1 MMILDFLLTQIDTF
15 LLILVRVTGFFAIM
29 PVMGNENIPMMAR
42 IGASVMISFILLPL
56 VGGSSL
62 VAFENLVLFAY
73 YVIQELLIGLAIGF
87 IGSVYF
93 AMFFLAGTIMDRQTG
108 FALANVI
115 DPLTDMEVPIFGNFY
130 NIIFILLFL
139 GINGHHMFI
148 RAIYDSY
155 QFLPIGHRLT
165 IDLNVVEF
173 MVVIFRN
180 ITVLAFVIS
189 APVMMTAFLANVVLG
204 IFAKT
209 MPQINVFVVGMPLR
223 IIVGLLTIWITLQAI
238 IPFSESFF
246 EQIFYG
252 IYNFMRILA

>member
-1 MMILDFLLTQIDTF
+1 MTIIEFLLTQVDVY
-15 LLILVRVTGFFAIM
+15 LLILVRVTGLFAVV
-29 PVMGNENIPMMAR
+29 PVLGNENIPMMAR
-42 IGASVMISFILLPL
+42 IGTSVMTSFILLPL
-56 VGGSSL
+56 VGETTV
-62 VAFENLVLFAY
+62 VAMDSFALFAY
-73 YVIQELLIGLAIGF
+73 YIIQELLIGLAIGF
-87 IGSVYF
+87 VGTVYF

-130 NIIFILLFL
+130 NILFILLFL

-155 QFLPIGHRLT
+155 DFLPIGHALT
-165 IDLNVVEF
+165 IDLNLVELMIGF
-173 MVVIFRN
+173 FRD
-180 ITVLAFVIS
+180 ITVLAFILS

-223 IIVGLLTIWITLQAI
+223 IIVGLLTIWITLQTI
-238 IPFSESFF
+238 LPFSEGFF
-246 EQIFYG
+246 ERIFHG